1 MCDVDV
7 LCVWGDSG
15 DSTCTSCRQLSNWP
29 TDAKGDAMAQAVLV
43 DAMYTLYTVV
53 SKT

>member
-7 LCVWGDSG
+7 LCEWGDSG
-15 DSTCTSCRQLSNWP
+15 DSTCTSCRRLSNWP
-29 TDAKGDAMAQAVLV
+29 IDAKGDAKAQEMLV
-43 DAMYTLYTVV
+43 DMMYTSYTVL